1 MLLPALLTLD
11 AHLVIAP
18 RCEVLAFW
26 QGSNRNVAPAGGAR
40 EYDHHA
46 HDALRFFL
54 RLALKTCFV
63 FVSSTQDQA
72 PNGLFDDASAGG
84 GSITEWGVR
93 RSRPYCSRWIASR
106 SAAAFGQQRRRR
118 DQTCELAGS
127 DTLAAAPNLIPNSPG
142 LAGFRQFA
150 L

>member
-46 HDALRFFL
+46 HDALRFFFAVSAENVP
-54 RLALKTCFV
+54 RLCEFHAGPKPKLVLGFAWGVHLSLETVANGSDPAADALKAISV
-63 FVSSTQDQA
+63 PGGDHSQSTA
-72 PNGLFDDASAGG
+72 H
-84 GSITEWGVR
+84 
-93 RSRPYCSRWIASR
+93 
-106 SAAAFGQQRRRR
+106 
-118 DQTCELAGS
+118 
-127 DTLAAAPNLIPNSPG
+127 
-142 LAGFRQFA
+142 
-150 L
+150 